1 MCTCVFIC
9 VCGVYVCMWWG
20 RGLYACGA
28 CGGVYACGANGVC
41 VCVHVVCVGVGACG
55 CVGVSSLAL
64 NKSFN
69 KTHLVKVVFTHCF
82 CCCVWDPPCC

>member
-1 MCTCVFIC
+1 MHV
-9 VCGVYVCMWWG
+9 VHVGGCMHVVQW
-20 RGLYACGA
+20 
-28 CGGVYACGANGVC
+28 GVC